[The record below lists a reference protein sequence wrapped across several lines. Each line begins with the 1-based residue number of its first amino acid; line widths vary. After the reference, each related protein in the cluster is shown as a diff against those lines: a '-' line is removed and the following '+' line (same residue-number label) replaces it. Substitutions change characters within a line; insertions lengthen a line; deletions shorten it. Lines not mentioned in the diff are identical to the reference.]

1 MIFLRKSHSLVVFN
15 LHMQYMYLYV
25 QCFTHIDTTA
35 VKMVSVSV
43 GCCNPNQSKTV
54 NYMLPTNELYT

>member
-1 MIFLRKSHSLVVFN
+1 MIFAKSHIIGCVN
-15 LHMQYMYLYV
+15 THMQYMYLYL